1 MYDLSCLYKP
11 EVVQVNRL
19 PAVSDHDCYRSIAE
33 AEAQETSLST
43 LLNGSWKFAY
53 AERIGDCPEG
63 FFATD
68 YDCSAWAEINVPG
81 HIQLQGYG
89 VPQYVNVQ
97 YPWDGH
103 ERLTPP
109 QFPEKNPIGCY
120 VRSFTLPEDWAGM
133 DVTLTFHGVESVLFC
148 WVNGQFVG
156 YSEDGFTPSRFD
168 ITDKL
173 IPGENKLAVQVFRFA
188 SCTWLEDQDFWR
200 FSGIFRDVVLT
211 AQPKAH
217 VEDLSI
223 RTPLSDHYRKATV
236 EADITLKLAAG
247 TAAGLTV
254 QLLDMQHN
262 IVAQIVDIPARN
274 AMHLEL
280 PVPDPQLWSGEI
292 PYLYTL
298 RLILAVAGEVTEVA
312 QTEVGMRQVEI
323 REGVLLLNGRRLRLR
338 GTNRHEFCAESGRCI
353 TKEHM
358 LEDIRQ
364 IKRSNINAVR
374 TSHYPNSS
382 LWYKL
387 CDRYGIYLIDET
399 NMETHGSWQ
408 TGGQYKGG
416 PVPGDD
422 PVWLPAVLD
431 RANNMQQRDKNHPS
445 VIIWSCGNE
454 SFGGSVIWE
463 MSQQM
468 RRTDPT
474 RPVHYEGVAND
485 QRYPHTTDLTSRMY
499 THACDVPALIEA
511 VPDKPFVLCEYAH
524 AMGNSCGALHKYLAL
539 EEAYPQYAGA
549 FVWDYVDQALWVTAP
564 NGKKRLAYGGD
575 FGDRPHDGEFCG
587 NGLVF
592 ADRTPTPKLMEVRW
606 QYQPV
611 RILPCA
617 EGVTLKNYAL
627 FANTDRYDLHWQLL
641 ENGEPVATGI
651 VEAPDVPAG
660 RSALIPLAL
669 PEMAGTGEYVLA
681 CGLYLRTATDW
692 ADTDFELMHGHSV
705 VREARPKAMDA
716 QPVRTVLTDYNLGME
731 DDRVRIMFSMGSGLL
746 SFKGIGNS
754 ELLMTPPQ
762 LSLYRAPTD
771 NDRGCGGNR
780 DDAFWLGACLAAR
793 HAPAAWP
800 QDPENH
806 PNTKAYRWELSYTGG
821 ANVEV
826 VYTALG
832 AGRLRVDLCYHGA
845 ENLPPLG
852 SVGLSF
858 RLPLGMDRVSYYG
871 LGPQET
877 YPDRKM
883 GGKLTLHHTTAMESY
898 VPYLRPQECGSH
910 EDVRFA
916 AITDETGYG
925 LRVEAVD
932 APFSLSVLPWSA
944 MELTAA
950 RHPDELP
957 EPTYTYVDIAACR
970 RGVGGDDS
978 WGSPVHAEYCLP
990 SDQTYSFS
998 FVLSV
1003 TETQR

>member
-11 EVVQVNRL
+11 EVVQINRL
-19 PAVSDHDCYRSIAE
+19 PAVSDHDCYRSTAE
-33 AEAQETSLST
+33 ADAQKSGLTA
-43 LLNGSWKFAY
+43 LLNGTWKFAY
-53 AERIGDCPEG
+53 AERIEDCPEG
-63 FFATD
+63 FYAAD
-68 YDCSAWAEINVPG
+68 YDHSAWAEIAVPG

-89 VPQYVNVQ
+89 TPQYVNVQ

-103 ERLTPP
+103 ERLMPP

-120 VRSFTLPEDWAGM
+120 VRSFTLPESWAGM
-133 DVTLTFHGVESVLFC
+133 DVILTFHGVESVLFC

-168 ITDKL
+168 LTDKL
-173 IPGENKLAVQVFRFA
+173 LPGENKLAVQVFRYA

-200 FSGIFRDVVLT
+200 FSGIFRDVVLS

-217 VEDLSI
+217 VVDVCV
-223 RTPLSDHYRKATV
+223 RTPLSEGYTKAVV
-236 EADITLKLAAG
+236 EAGLTLKLPEGTPTTLDVQLVDMEGNLAAQ
-247 TAAGLTV
+247 AAGL
-254 QLLDMQHN
+254 
-262 IVAQIVDIPARN
+262 PAER
-274 AMHLEL
+274 AMHVEL
-280 PVPDPQLWSGEI
+280 PVQKPQLWSGEI

-298 RLILAVAGEVTEVA
+298 RLILTVDGEVAEVA
-312 QTEVGMRQVEI
+312 QTEVGLRQVEI
-323 REGVLLLNGRRLRLR
+323 REGMLLFNGRRLRLR

-422 PVWLPAVLD
+422 PMWLPAVLD
-431 RANNMQQRDKNHPS
+431 RANSMQQRDKNHPS
-445 VIIWSCGNE
+445 VLIWSCGNE

-485 QRYPHTTDLTSRMY
+485 QRYPDTTDLTSRMY
-499 THACDVPALIEA
+499 THACDVPAIIDA
-511 VPDKPFVLCEYAH
+511 APHKPFVLCEYAH

-539 EEAYPQYAGA
+539 EEQYPQYAGA

-592 ADRTPTPKLMEVRW
+592 ADRRPTPKLMEVRW

-611 RILPCA
+611 RILPGKD
-617 EGVTLKNYAL
+617 GVLLKNGAL
-627 FANTDRYDLHWQLL
+627 FANTDRYDLRWQLL
-641 ENGEPVATGI
+641 KNGEPVASGVI
-651 VEAPDVPAG
+651 EAPDVPAG
-660 RSALIPLAL
+660 SERRFPISL
-669 PEMAGTGEYVLA
+669 PEMGGNGEYVLS
-681 CGLYLRTATDW
+681 CGLYLRTAADW
-692 ADTDFELMHGHSV
+692 ADTDFELMHGHTLIV
-705 VREARPKAMDA
+705 PAKIGAEDA
-716 QPVRTVLTDYNLGME
+716 QPVHTVLTDYNLRME
-731 DDRVRIMFSMGSGLL
+731 DERAAIMLSMGSGLV
-746 SFKGIGNS
+746 SFKAAGGS
-754 ELLMTPPQ
+754 EMLMTPPQ

-780 DDAFWLGACLAAR
+780 DDAFWLGVCLAAR
-793 HAPAAWP
+793 PEP
-800 QDPENH
+800 VEQPEDPENH
-806 PNTKAYRWELSYTGG
+806 PNTKTYRWNLPYTGG
-821 ANVEV
+821 AFAEV
-826 VYTALG
+826 AYTALG
-832 AGRLRVDLCYHGA
+832 AGRLRVDMVYHGTA
-845 ENLPPLG
+845 GLPPLG

-858 RLPLGMDRVSYYG
+858 RLPLGMNRVSYYG

-883 GGKLTLHHTTAMESY
+883 GGRLALHHTTAADSY
-898 VPYLRPQECGSH
+898 MPYLRPQECGAH

-916 AITDETGYG
+916 TVTDETGYG
-925 LRVEAVD
+925 LRVD
-932 APFSLSVLPWSA
+932 AAGEPFSLSVLPWSA

-957 EPTYTYVDIAACR
+957 DPTYTWLDVSCRR

-978 WGSPVHAEYCLP
+978 WGSPVHAEYCIP
-990 SDQTYSFS
+990 SDGCYRLSFI
-998 FVLSV
+998 LSP
-1003 TETQR
+1003 T